1 MRGTEA
7 ARKVIAARLAEAL
20 PARLVAVETRLGLDP
35 GTIPP
40 PALIAT
46 PDRPRI
52 EGEEWPAL
60 FVVSLG
66 APRLRRVEL
75 DEPGSTVF
83 ERAYSLRV
91 YIYVRSQSFEEVA
104 DLRDRYVL
112 AVVETLLGR
121 QALGD
126 DRIEE
131 TSLAQTDSEILPD
144 SIGRSVGGAYVD
156 FEFRLSE
163 TLEYVPLGGPVE
175 GIEVVGAPLT

>member
-7 ARKVIAARLAEAL
+7 ARKVIAGRLAEAL
-20 PARLVAVETRLGLDP
+20 PTRLAAIEVRLGLDP

-60 FVVSLG
+60 FVVGLG

-75 DEPGSTVF
+75 DEPGSTVY
-83 ERAYSLRV
+83 ERSYSLRV
-91 YIYVRSQSFEEVA
+91 YVYVREQSFEAVA

-112 AVVETLLGR
+112 GLVETLLGR

-131 TSLAQTDSEILPD
+131 TTLSQTDSEILPD

-156 FEFRLSE
+156 FELRLVE
-163 TLEYVPLGGPVE
+163 TLDFVPLAGPV
-175 GIEVVGAPLT
+175 GTIEVVGAPLP